1 MRSMNPFRASKGI
14 VSFFMLC
21 VALALTSTIGP
32 RVARA
37 GDDAAAKAPT
47 AVDSV
52 AISDAWA
59 HATPSGSHMGAI
71 YLKLISAKGDR
82 LLRASVPHS
91 ITSETQI
98 HETVVHHDSTTGGDT
113 MEMHQVESVDL
124 PAGQTVELKPGSFH
138 LMLIGLK
145 HALKAGDKVS
155 VTLHFEKAGMR
166 TVKADVRS
174 I

>member
-1 MRSMNPFRASKGI
+1 VRSMIRYRSTQGV
-14 VSFFMLC
+14 VSLFILC
-21 VALALTSTIGP
+21 GALALASAIGA
-32 RVARA
+32 RSARA
-37 GDDAAAKAPT
+37 GDAPAKSPAAA
-47 AVDSV
+47 DSV
-52 AISDAWA
+52 TISDAWA

-71 YLKLISAKGDR
+71 YLKLVSAKGDR
-82 LLRASVPHS
+82 LLSASIPHS

-113 MEMHQVESVDL
+113 MEMHQVESVEL

-155 VTLHFEKAGMR
+155 VTLKFEKAGMR
-166 TVKADVRS
+166 TVKADVRA